1 MASRLPPLIDQDGEV
16 RELSKEDLANA
27 VPFTQL
33 PESLRNN
40 LSTRKRGPQKAPT
53 KQLVSVRFSTEVIER
68 FRASG
73 QGWQTRMDDAL
84 QDWLKTHDPQELTRQ

>member
-27 VPFTQL
+27 VPFTLL

-53 KQLVSVRFSTEVIER
+53 KQLISVRFSTEVIER

-73 QGWQTRMDDAL
+73 QGWQTRMDLAL
-84 QDWLKTHDPQELTRQ
+84 QDWLETHDPHKISTH